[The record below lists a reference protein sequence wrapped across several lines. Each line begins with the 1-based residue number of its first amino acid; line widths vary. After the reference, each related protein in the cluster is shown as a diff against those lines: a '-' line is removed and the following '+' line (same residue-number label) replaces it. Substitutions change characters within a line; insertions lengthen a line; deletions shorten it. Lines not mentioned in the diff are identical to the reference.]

1 MAQYSLIIFDE
12 ATLFDFDEMIL
23 PLMGRLRN
31 ANVSYE
37 PKMMWATNPMY
48 GHGILEW
55 IRDFYLDE
63 EGIPIPERSNV
74 ERYFVIENGKP
85 VWFDKRE
92 DAEAIYGKGKD
103 KGILSFRAIR
113 AHVTQN
119 IPLLKADPSYIS
131 KLKALSP
138 IKQRIFLDGS
148 WFAREEEAGL
158 FRRNMVTMVKH
169 PSVTARKRVIAF
181 DQASTPVSTQVPAP
195 DWTRGVVMSKD
206 DKGIYT
212 IEDLVSCRD
221 RPMVVE
227 QLIYDTARRYP
238 GATVVI
244 SIDPGSSGVA
254 YSNSIKKN
262 LAEMGIACK
271 QVRPQK
277 AKRTRFLPF
286 SAIAEAGYVQV
297 VEADWN
303 EEMFNELEE
312 FTGLNKNEW
321 DDICDAI
328 SDAVLVLN
336 QTLELPSMSLGH
348 INISTGKQ
356 QPKFDFNRIGST
368 PSFSIPTF
376 NISG

>member
-1 MAQYSLIIFDE
+1 
-12 ATLFDFDEMIL
+12 
-23 PLMGRLRN
+23 
-31 ANVSYE
+31 
-37 PKMMWATNPMY
+37 MMWATNPMY
-48 GHGILEW
+48 GHGIMDW
-55 IRDFYLDE
+55 IKDFYLDN
-63 EGIPIPERSNV
+63 EGIPVPERSNV
-74 ERYFVIENGKP
+74 ERYFVMQGGNPIWYNTRAE
-85 VWFDKRE
+85 
-92 DAEAIYGKGKD
+92 AEAIHGKGPSA
-103 KGILSFRAIR
+103 GILSFRSIR
-113 AHVTQN
+113 AHLLDN
-119 IPLLKADPSYIS
+119 KPLMKADPTYIS

-138 IKQRIFLDGS
+138 IKQRIYLDGS

-169 PSVTARKRVIAF
+169 PSVNARKRVVSF
-181 DQASTPVSTQVPAP
+181 DQASTPVSSKNSAP

-206 DKGIYT
+206 DKGVYT
-212 IEDLVSCRD
+212 IEDMVSCRD
-221 RPMVVE
+221 RPHVVE
-227 QLIYDTARRYP
+227 QLIYDTARQYP
-238 GATVVI
+238 GATIVI

-277 AKRTRFLPF
+277 AKRVRFLPF
-286 SAIAEAGYVQV
+286 SALAEAGYVQV

-303 EEMFNELEE
+303 EEMFNEMEE

-321 DDICDAI
+321 DDICDAV

-336 QTLELPSMSLGH
+336 QSIELPVMSLGH

-356 QPKFDFNRIGST
+356 QPKFDFNRINSS